1 MRFALFISEKRK
13 LTNTVVYANESGH
26 NPQQASLLIRLR
38 VTGTAP
44 SNSDLIILVYYWTAQ
59 YAIKYVARE
68 VCQVFIRAGKMVE
81 YGIFTVRYCTG
92 L

>member
-1 MRFALFISEKRK
+1 MLLKCCLNGI
-13 LTNTVVYANESGH
+13 
-26 NPQQASLLIRLR
+26 SLLKA
-38 VTGTAP
+38 TAP
-44 SNSDLIILVYYWTAQ
+44 SNSDQIILVYYWTAQ

-81 YGIFTVRYCTG
+81 YGIFTVQYGTG